1 LSSSPD
7 GPFARLGRALASW
20 RTGSVVLLSFSSG
33 LPLALVIT
41 AIPDWMRS
49 IGVDIRVVGLITL
62 AQAPW
67 SFKMLWSPLMDRF
80 TPSFLGRRRGWMA
93 ICQVALLVFTASLAL
108 LGAHPATI
116 GAVGLITL
124 LVAFAAASQDIAIDA
139 YAVEVL
145 RPDEQGAAVGARIA
159 AYRAAMYVAGGTAIT
174 LAGVWGWPAVLVG
187 LGLIYIPML
196 GVTLK
201 APEPE
206 EHPVAPRSLKDAVW
220 LPFVGFLSRHR
231 ALEMLAFVVLYK
243 FSDQLAMALIRPF
256 LHDMGYTEWD
266 RGVALATV
274 GLVATL
280 LGSFVGGA
288 FTTTMG
294 LGRALWIFGG
304 LQAFANAGYALLAV
318 GGVNRPLMYAA
329 IGFETLT
336 SGMGTGA
343 FSVLLLRMTQKR
355 FSATQYALF
364 SSLMG
369 VPRVFAGPICG
380 LLVDAVGWK
389 SFFWLTV
396 AAGIPGLVLLARF
409 APWGVRDPEFVVEDA
424 RPRGAPLT
432 SRALA
437 MRGAVAGLVTLVAS
451 TAIAALLAA
460 LKAMR
465 ATPPVPFD
473 LAAALS
479 AVLHP
484 ATTGDW
490 VRIATL
496 LVLGVIGGLFAAAIV
511 AARRANPLT
520 FDPPHP

>member
-1 LSSSPD
+1 
-7 GPFARLGRALASW
+7 
-20 RTGSVVLLSFSSG
+20 
-33 LPLALVIT
+33 
-41 AIPDWMRS
+41 
-49 IGVDIRVVGLITL
+49 
-62 AQAPW
+62 
-67 SFKMLWSPLMDRF
+67 
-80 TPSFLGRRRGWMA
+80 MA
-93 ICQVALLVFTASLAL
+93 ICQVALLLFTASLAL
-108 LGAHPATI
+108 LGAHPTTV
-116 GAVGLITL
+116 GAVGMITL

-174 LAGVWGWPAVLVG
+174 LAGIWGWPAVLVG
-187 LGLIYIPML
+187 LGLIYLPML

-206 EHPVAPRSLKDAVW
+206 EHAVAPRSLKDAVW
-220 LPFVGFLSRHR
+220 LPFIGFLSRHR

-274 GLVATL
+274 GLFATL

-288 FTTTMG
+288 LTTTMG

-304 LQAFANAGYALLAV
+304 LQAFANAGYALIAV
-318 GGVNRPLMYAA
+318 GGVNPPLMYAA
-329 IGFETLT
+329 VGFETLT

-380 LLVDAVGWK
+380 ILVDAVGWRT
-389 SFFWLTV
+389 FFWLTV
-396 AAGIPGLVLLARF
+396 VAGVPGMVLLARF

-424 RPRGAPLT
+424 RPRGAPLST
-432 SRALA
+432 LALTV
-437 MRGAVAGLVTLVAS
+437 RGVAAGVA
-451 TAIAALLAA
+451 TTVACTVNAALLAA

-465 ATPPVPFD
+465 AQPPAPFD
-473 LAAALS
+473 IAAALRGI
-479 AVLHP
+479 VDP
-484 ATTGDW
+484 ASTGDW
-490 VRIATL
+490 VRVATL
-496 LVLGVIGGLFAAAIV
+496 LVLGVIGGLFV
-511 AARRANPLT
+511 AAVVSARRERPSTL
-520 FDPPHP
+520 DSP

>member
-1 LSSSPD
+1 MSSDRP
-7 GPFARLGRALASW
+7 GPLARLGRALASW
-20 RTGSVVLLSFSSG
+20 RTASVVLLSFSSG

-49 IGVDIRVVGLITL
+49 IGVDIRVVGAITL

-80 TPSFLGRRRGWMA
+80 IPPFLGRRRGWML
-93 ICQVALLVFTASLAL
+93 ICQAALLVTTASLAL
-108 LGAHPATI
+108 CGAHPATV
-116 GAVGLITL
+116 GAVGMLTF

-159 AYRAAMYVAGGTAIT
+159 SYRAAMYVAGGTAIT
-174 LAGVWGWPAVLVG
+174 LAGVFGWPAVFVG
-187 LGLIYIPML
+187 LGLLYLPLM

-206 EHPVAPRSLKDAVW
+206 ERAVAPRTLREAVW
-220 LPFVGFLSRHR
+220 LPFLGFLSRHR
-231 ALEMLAFVVLYK
+231 ALEMLAFVVFYK

-288 FTTTMG
+288 LTTTIG
-294 LGRALWIFGG
+294 LGRALWIFGV
-304 LQAFANAGYALLAV
+304 LQTFANAGYALLAD

-343 FSVLLLRMTQKR
+343 FAVLLLRMTQKR

-396 AAGIPGLVLLARF
+396 VAGIPGLILLSRF
-409 APWGVRDPEFVVEDA
+409 APWGVRDPEFVVEDT

-432 SRALA
+432 TRGLA
-437 MRGAVAGLVTLVAS
+437 QRGIVAGVLTLAAS
-451 TAIAALLAA
+451 SAIAALLAA
-460 LKAMR
+460 VKAMR
-465 ATPPVPFD
+465 GATPKPFD
-473 LAAALS
+473 FGGAFQML
-479 AVLHP
+479 LHP
-484 ATTGDW
+484 AGTGDW
-490 VRIATL
+490 VRVATL
-496 LVLGVIGGLFAAAIV
+496 IVLGVIGGMFAAAV
-511 AARRANPLT
+511 AAARRRPL
-520 FDPPHP
+520 

>member
-1 LSSSPD
+1 LSSSST

-62 AQAPW
+62 AQVPW
-67 SFKMLWSPLMDRF
+67 SFKMLWAPLMDRF
-80 TPSFLGRRRGWMA
+80 TPAFLGRRRGWMA
-93 ICQVALLVFTASLAL
+93 ICQVALLVSTTSLAL
-108 LGAHPATI
+108 LGARPATVS
-116 GAVGLITL
+116 AVGLITL

-187 LGLIYIPML
+187 LGLLYLPMV
-196 GVTLK
+196 GVTLG

-206 EHPVAPRSLKDAVW
+206 DRPVAPRSLKDAVW
-220 LPFVGFLSRHR
+220 LPFIGFLSRHR

-274 GLVATL
+274 GLAATL
-280 LGSFVGGA
+280 LGAFLGGA

-304 LQAFANAGYALLAV
+304 LQAFANAGYALIATI
-318 GGVNRPLMYAA
+318 GVNPPLMYAA
-329 IGFETLT
+329 VGFETLT

-380 LLVDAVGWK
+380 ILVDAMGWRV
-389 SFFWLTV
+389 FFWLTV
-396 AAGIPGLVLLARF
+396 VAGLPGMLLLARF
-409 APWGVRDPEFVVEDA
+409 APWGNRDPEFAVEEA
-424 RPRGAPLT
+424 RPRGAPLS

-437 MRGAVAGLVTLVAS
+437 GRGIVAGAL
-451 TAIAALLAA
+451 TALACTSVAALLAA
-460 LKAMR
+460 VKATR
-465 ATPPVPFD
+465 AAPPVPFD
-473 LAAALS
+473 FTRALYEI
-479 AVLHP
+479 VHP
-484 ATTGDW
+484 ATAGDW
-490 VRIATL
+490 VRGATL
-496 LVLGVIGGLFAAAIV
+496 LVLGLIGGVFTAAVA
-511 AARRANPLT
+511 AARRADL
-520 FDPPHP
+520 

>member
-1 LSSSPD
+1 M
-7 GPFARLGRALASW
+7 
-20 RTGSVVLLSFSSG
+20 VLLSFSSG

-80 TPSFLGRRRGWMA
+80 TPAFLGRRRGWMA
-93 ICQVALLVFTASLAL
+93 ICQVALLLFTASLAL
-108 LGAHPATI
+108 LGAHPTTV
-116 GAVGLITL
+116 GAVGMITL

-174 LAGVWGWPAVLVG
+174 LAGIWGWPAVLIG
-187 LGLIYIPML
+187 LGLIYLPML

-206 EHPVAPRSLKDAVW
+206 EHAVAPRSLKDAVW
-220 LPFVGFLSRHR
+220 LPFIGFLSRHR

-274 GLVATL
+274 GLFATL

-288 FTTTMG
+288 LTTTMG

-304 LQAFANAGYALLAV
+304 LQAFANAGYALIAV
-318 GGVNRPLMYAA
+318 GGVNPPLMYAA
-329 IGFETLT
+329 VGFETLT

-380 LLVDAVGWK
+380 LLVDAVGWRT
-389 SFFWLTV
+389 FFWLTV
-396 AAGIPGLVLLARF
+396 VAGIPGMVLLARF

-424 RPRGAPLT
+424 RPRGAPLST
-432 SRALA
+432 LALTV
-437 MRGAVAGLVTLVAS
+437 RGVAAGVATTAAC
-451 TAIAALLAA
+451 TAISALLAA

-465 ATPPVPFD
+465 AQPPVPFD
-473 LAAALS
+473 IAAALRGI
-479 AVLHP
+479 VDP
-484 ATTGDW
+484 ASTGDW
-490 VRIATL
+490 VRLATL
-496 LVLGVIGGLFAAAIV
+496 LVLGIIGGLFV
-511 AARRANPLT
+511 AAVVSARRERPLT
-520 FDPPHP
+520 VDSP

>member
-1 LSSSPD
+1 M
-7 GPFARLGRALASW
+7 
-20 RTGSVVLLSFSSG
+20 LSFSSG

-93 ICQVALLVFTASLAL
+93 ICQIALLVLTASLAL
-108 LGAHPATI
+108 LGAHPATVS
-116 GAVGLITL
+116 AVGLLTL

-145 RPDEQGAAVGARIA
+145 RPDEQGVAVGARIA

-174 LAGVWGWPAVLVG
+174 LAGVWGWPAVFVG
-187 LGLIYIPML
+187 LGLIYVPLL

-220 LPFVGFLSRHR
+220 LPFIGFLSRHR
-231 ALEMLAFVVLYK
+231 AIEMLAFVVLYK

-274 GLVATL
+274 GLIATL
-280 LGSFVGGA
+280 LGAFIGGA

-294 LGRALWIFGG
+294 LGRALWLFGA
-304 LQAFANAGYALLAV
+304 LQVFSNAGYALIANGV
-318 GGVNRPLMYAA
+318 VNRPLMYAA

-396 AAGIPGLVLLARF
+396 AAGVPGLLLLARF
-409 APWGVRDPEFVVEDA
+409 APWGVRDPEFVVEDKG
-424 RPRGAPLT
+424 PRGA
-432 SRALA
+432 ALSNRSLA
-437 MRGAVAGLVTLVAS
+437 GRGAIAGLLTILAS
-451 TAIAALLAA
+451 TAVAALLAA

-465 ATPPVPFD
+465 ATSSNAFD
-473 LAAALS
+473 LPAALH

-484 ATTGDW
+484 AGTGDW
-490 VRIATL
+490 VRLATL
-496 LVLGVIGGLFAAAIV
+496 LVVGVIGGLFAAAV
-511 AARRANPLT
+511 AAARRAPREAAARDL
-520 FDPPHP
+520 

>member
-1 LSSSPD
+1 
-7 GPFARLGRALASW
+7 
-20 RTGSVVLLSFSSG
+20 
-33 LPLALVIT
+33 
-41 AIPDWMRS
+41 
-49 IGVDIRVVGLITL
+49 
-62 AQAPW
+62 
-67 SFKMLWSPLMDRF
+67 
-80 TPSFLGRRRGWMA
+80 
-93 ICQVALLVFTASLAL
+93 
-108 LGAHPATI
+108 
-116 GAVGLITL
+116 
-124 LVAFAAASQDIAIDA
+124 
-139 YAVEVL
+139 
-145 RPDEQGAAVGARIA
+145 
-159 AYRAAMYVAGGTAIT
+159 
-174 LAGVWGWPAVLVG
+174 
-187 LGLIYIPML
+187 
-196 GVTLK
+196 
-201 APEPE
+201 
-206 EHPVAPRSLKDAVW
+206 
-220 LPFVGFLSRHR
+220 
-231 ALEMLAFVVLYK
+231 
-243 FSDQLAMALIRPF
+243 MALIRPF

-380 LLVDAVGWK
+380 LLVDAVGWR

-424 RPRGAPLT
+424 RPRGAPLPH
-432 SRALA
+432 RALA
-437 MRGAVAGLVTLVAS
+437 MRGAVAGLVTVVAS
-451 TAIAALLAA
+451 TALAALLAA

-473 LAAALS
+473 LVAAIS

-484 ATTGDW
+484 TTTGDW
-490 VRIATL
+490 VRVATL
-496 LVLGVIGGLFAAAIV
+496 VVLGVIGGLFAAAV
-511 AARRANPLT
+511 AAAHRAKPLT

>member
-1 LSSSPD
+1 
-7 GPFARLGRALASW
+7 
-20 RTGSVVLLSFSSG
+20 
-33 LPLALVIT
+33 
-41 AIPDWMRS
+41 M
-49 IGVDIRVVGLITL
+49 
-62 AQAPW
+62 
-67 SFKMLWSPLMDRF
+67 
-80 TPSFLGRRRGWMA
+80 
-93 ICQVALLVFTASLAL
+93 
-108 LGAHPATI
+108 
-116 GAVGLITL
+116 
-124 LVAFAAASQDIAIDA
+124 
-139 YAVEVL
+139 
-145 RPDEQGAAVGARIA
+145 
-159 AYRAAMYVAGGTAIT
+159 
-174 LAGVWGWPAVLVG
+174 LVG
-187 LGLIYIPML
+187 LSLIYVPML
-196 GVTLK
+196 GVTFG

-206 EHPVAPRSLKDAVW
+206 EHPAAPRSLKDAVW
-220 LPFVGFLSRHR
+220 LPFIGFLSRHR

-304 LQAFANAGYALLAV
+304 LQAFANAGYALIAV
-318 GGVNRPLMYAA
+318 GGVNRPLMYTAV
-329 IGFETLT
+329 GFETLT

-380 LLVDAVGWK
+380 LLVDAVGWQT
-389 SFFWLTV
+389 FFWLTV
-396 AAGIPGLVLLARF
+396 AAGLPGLMLLARF

-424 RPRGAPLT
+424 RPRGAPL
-432 SRALA
+432 SNRALA
-437 MRGAVAGLVTLVAS
+437 MRGAVAGLATMLAS
-451 TAIAALLAA
+451 TVVAALLAA
-460 LKAMR
+460 LKATR
-465 ATPPVPFD
+465 ATPPATFD
-473 LAAALS
+473 VTAALS

-484 ATTGDW
+484 ETAGDW

-496 LVLGVIGGLFAAAIV
+496 LVLGVIGGLFAAAV
-511 AARRANPLT
+511 SAARRTGPLT
-520 FDPPHP
+520 LDPPRP

>member
-1 LSSSPD
+1 M
-7 GPFARLGRALASW
+7 ASW

-41 AIPDWMRS
+41 AVPDWMRS
-49 IGVDIRVVGLITL
+49 IGIDIRMVGLITL

-67 SFKMLWSPLMDRF
+67 SLKMLWSPLMDRF
-80 TPSFLGRRRGWMA
+80 APKFLGRRRGWMA
-93 ICQVALLVFTASLAL
+93 ICQVALLLLTASLAL
-108 LGAHPATI
+108 LGARPETV

-139 YAVEVL
+139 YSVEVL
-145 RPDEQGAAVGARIA
+145 RPDEQGVAVGARIGV
-159 AYRAAMYVAGGTAIT
+159 YRAAMFVAGGAAISF
-174 LAGVWGWPAVLVG
+174 AGVWGWPAVLVG
-187 LGLIYIPML
+187 LSLVYVPML
-196 GVTLK
+196 AVTLK

-206 EHPVAPRSLKDAVW
+206 ETAIVPRSLKDAVW

-256 LHDMGYTEWD
+256 LHDMGYSDWD
-266 RGVALATV
+266 RGVAIATV

-280 LGSFVGGA
+280 LGSFVGGV

-294 LGRALWIFGG
+294 LGRALWIFGV

-318 GGVNRPLMYAA
+318 GGVHRSLMYAA
-329 IGFETLT
+329 VGFETLT

-355 FSATQYALF
+355 FSVTQYALF

-389 SFFWLTV
+389 TFFWLTV
-396 AAGIPGLVLLARF
+396 LAAAPGLVLLARF
-409 APWGVRDPEFVVEDA
+409 APWGVRDPEFVMEDR
-424 RPRGAPLT
+424 RPGGAALSNGSLAVRGAIAGVLT
-432 SRALA
+432 TLA
-437 MRGAVAGLVTLVAS
+437 CGLL
-451 TAIAALLAA
+451 AALLAA
-460 LKAMR
+460 LKAMH
-465 ATPPVPFD
+465 ATPHAPFD
-473 LAAALS
+473 VVAAIH
-479 AVLHP
+479 AVVHP
-484 ATTGDW
+484 VAAGDW

-496 LVLGVIGGLFAAAIV
+496 LVLGLIGGLFTAAVAAA
-511 AARRANPLT
+511 RNPSALT
-520 FDPPHP
+520 FDPSRP